1 MERVGWAF
9 EPVKNPTVLRVHTV
23 LELTDSKIATC
34 PPADAPM
41 ALHGVLQLP
50 GVRSIDLHR
59 HRFRVNLA
67 PGASLEG
74 LRATVRTLLERAWG
88 PEIHPRPHRE
98 PPRSF
103 PAAPVE
109 RRHVVEGVE
118 MVKGDALMAALWR
131 CRGVVEVQREGAE
144 VRVWLS
150 PLYRWDAVA
159 DDIGAVLGSRS
170 PVHLSDTLD

>member
-1 MERVGWAF
+1 MGRVGWAF

-34 PPADAPM
+34 PPHTAP
-41 ALHGVLQLP
+41 APLDGLVERP
-50 GVRSIDLHR
+50 DVRSIDLHR

-67 PGASLEG
+67 PEASPEG
-74 LRATVRTLLERAWG
+74 SRATVRTLLEGVWG
-88 PEIHPRPHRE
+88 PEVHPRPHRE

-103 PAAPVE
+103 PAPAVE

-118 MVKGDALMAALWR
+118 MVRGDALMAAVWS

-144 VRVWLS
+144 LRVWLS
-150 PLYRWDAVA
+150 PLYRWGDVA
-159 DDIGAVLGSRS
+159 DDIGAAVSLALRG
-170 PVHLSDTLD
+170 PGGPG